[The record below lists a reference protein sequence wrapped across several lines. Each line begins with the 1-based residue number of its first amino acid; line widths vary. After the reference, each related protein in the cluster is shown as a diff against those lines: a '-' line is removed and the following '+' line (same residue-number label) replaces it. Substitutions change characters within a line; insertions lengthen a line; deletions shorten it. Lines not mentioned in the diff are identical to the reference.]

1 MAAYIPFNTNNPIES
16 ASLKDLSDNAANT
29 DIAAN
34 SRVSRTW
41 TDRFGNVRKTLWGME
56 QDFID
61 FIAASGFV
69 NLGDYTAGL
78 VLNNF
83 NTTFTKD
90 GIAYRAAPT
99 TVLPYT
105 TTGVWASESSKFVIA
120 GDSSL
125 RQDLAAFSGAGLI
138 GFRRYPTMPAT
149 TVDAAFKSSGV
160 ISVISA
166 GAVGDGVADD
176 TAAIV
181 LAEAAAFV
189 SGAQL
194 LFPSGYTF
202 TSTASIELRVPLM
215 GAGATL
221 VATNPSERTDRIL
234 GALLRMTSPLASIN
248 GLKLVCNHKTAGIS
262 AKNTLA
268 AVVREVQIIDPI
280 LGGLTFENVAM
291 AAAIG
296 CVATDCRAILTDLD
310 SGDGFLAINCN
321 NISFQGNQTHGFQRF
336 GCGVRQTVNGD
347 FFADISSGISTGANW
362 PYPSTPTNYL
372 VAGFL
377 NDSYSSCQ
385 FDGVVTSGFQTSIDP
400 LDYFSSSIIFF
411 NEATTYQPVFVL
423 NGVQIGKNASAL
435 SAYGFISLGPENT
448 GILKVEN
455 VDVLGLSKGIVL
467 FSAVESASF
476 QNVVGRKMVYG
487 STDHNLLASG
497 DVAYINISDI
507 SDFSPVRT
515 GGGVNAAS
523 IQIAHGGDSVTAFNN
538 ITNEISL
545 RVTDSTNSK
554 TYINNCTGLLHT
566 DASLPMLVGDIKISN
581 SHLRARSGSSKQL
594 FKAGSKV
601 SIVGSDIR
609 DFESMGVN
617 QPLRFITGGSVYI
630 NSPIPLGSDSTNIGA
645 INIVQT
651 LAGSP
656 IVFGGAFAGGYRTTI
671 SGVNIDMA
679 DPSANPIGRLG
690 ANSPASYII
699 NAVHWS
705 GGLPDVTNF
714 SPAKGIESGNRK
726 AS

>member
-1 MAAYIPFNTNNPIES
+1 MAYTPFNTNNALPS
-16 ASLKDLSDNAANT
+16 ADFKDLSDNAANT

-34 SRVSRTW
+34 SRTSRTW
-41 TDRFGNVRKTLWGME
+41 TDRLGNVRKTLWGME

-138 GFRRYPTMPAT
+138 GFRRYPTLPAT

-160 ISVISA
+160 ISVVSA

-176 TAAIV
+176 TGAIV

-194 LFPSGYTF
+194 LFPAGYTF
-202 TSTASIELRVPLM
+202 TSTASIELRVPLL

-221 VATNPSERTDRIL
+221 VATNPAERTDRIL

-291 AAAIG
+291 ATAIG
-296 CVATDCRAILTDLD
+296 SIASDCRAILTDLD

-321 NISFQGNQTHGFQRF
+321 IVNFQGNQTHGFQRF
-336 GCGVRQTVNGD
+336 GTAVRQTVDGD
-347 FFADISSGISTGANW
+347 FFAKISDCIQSGANW
-362 PYPSTPTNYL
+362 PYPSEFEL
-372 VAGFL
+372 ICGFL
-377 NDSYSSCQ
+377 NDSYASCLL
-385 FDGVVTSGFQTSIDP
+385 DGNLSYGFQTS
-400 LDYFSSSIIFF
+400 SSTEVFVSSVCFL
-411 NEATTYQPVFVL
+411 NTTTLYSPVFVV
-423 NGVQIGKNASAL
+423 NGMKVAENS
-435 SAYGFISLGPENT
+435 SPNSSYGFFSAGNNSGTLVLE
-448 GILKVEN
+448 KVELLKMRCG
-455 VDVLGLSKGIVL
+455 VLILGGCD
-467 FSAVESASF
+467 SATLKS
-476 QNVVGRKMVYG
+476 VVGRSMQYNDQYDTFLI
-487 STDHNLLASG
+487 STSVKNIYLTDI
-497 DVAYINISDI
+497 DDIN
-507 SDFSPVRT
+507 PQRT
-515 GGGVNAAS
+515 GDGVNAAS
-523 IQIAHGGDSVTAFNN
+523 LRVGLQPNGSAIISN
-538 ITNEISL
+538 IKSEISL
-545 RVTDSTNSK
+545 LITDGDSSSSVK
-554 TYINNCTGLLHT
+554 ISNCTNFLHT
-566 DASLPMLVGDIKISN
+566 SPSFAMLRGDIKISN
-581 SHLRARSGSSKQL
+581 SSLRAKSGSNKQL
-594 FKAGSKV
+594 FAVGSKV
-601 SIVGSDIR
+601 SIVGSDIL

-617 QPLRFITGGSVYI
+617 QPLRFITSASFYR
-630 NSPIPLGSDSTNIGA
+630 NSPIPIGSDGTALGT
-645 INIVQT
+645 INILQT

-656 IVFGGAFAGGYRTTI
+656 IVFGGTFAGGYRTTI

-679 DPSANPIGRLG
+679 DPSANPIGKLG
-690 ANSPASYII
+690 AVSPFSYII

-714 SPAKGIESGNRK
+714 SPSAGIASGNRK
-726 AS
+726 AL

>member
-1 MAAYIPFNTNNPIES
+1 MAYNTNNPLGSED
-16 ASLKDLSDNAANT
+16 ARDFSDNAANLDQAT
-29 DIAAN
+29 N
-34 SRVSRTW
+34 SLTSRTW
-41 TDRFGNVRKTLWGME
+41 TDRFNRNRKTFYGFE
-56 QDFID
+56 QDFAD

-90 GIAYRAAPT
+90 GLAYRAAPT

-138 GFRRYPTMPAT
+138 GFRRYSTLPAT
-149 TVDAAFKSSGV
+149 TVDAAFKSSGS

-194 LFPSGYTF
+194 LFPAGYTF

-262 AKNTLA
+262 AKDTLA
-268 AVVREVQIIDPI
+268 AVVKDVQIINPI
-280 LGGLTFENVAM
+280 LGGLTFENVNM
-291 AAAIG
+291 AAVIG
-296 CVATDCRAILTDLD
+296 NTATDCRAILTNLD

-336 GCGVRQTVNGD
+336 GCAVRQSVNGD
-347 FFADISSGISTGANW
+347 FFADVSGGISTGANW
-362 PYPSTPTNYL
+362 PYPSPPTL
-372 VAGFL
+372 FIAGFL

-385 FDGVVTSGFQTSIDP
+385 FDGVVTSGFQTSLADEV
-400 LDYFSSSIIFF
+400 SSSIVFS
-411 NEATTYQPVFVL
+411 NAATTYQPVFVL
-423 NGVQIGKNASAL
+423 NGVQIGKNAAAL
-435 SAYGFISLGPENT
+435 SAYGLLTFGSANT

-455 VDVLGLSKGIVL
+455 VDVSGLSKGITL
-467 FSAVESASF
+467 FGGVKSASF
-476 QNVVGRKMVYG
+476 QNVVGRKMVY
-487 STDHNLLASG
+487 SNSDQYLLSSG
-497 DVAYINISDI
+497 GVEDISISDI
-507 SDFSPVRT
+507 SDFAPFRS
-515 GGGVNAAS
+515 GLGVNAVS
-523 IQIAHGGDSVTAFNN
+523 IQIGQVEGSVLALDS
-538 ITNEISL
+538 ITNTVSL
-545 RVTDSTNSK
+545 TVSDNTNSK
-554 TYINNCTGLLHT
+554 TYINNCTGLSHMSST
-566 DASLPMLVGDIKISN
+566 LPMLVGDIKISN
-581 SHLRARSGSSKQL
+581 SNLSAAFLSNKQL
-594 FKAGSKV
+594 FAAGSKV
-601 SIVGSDIR
+601 SIVGSDIQN
-609 DFESMGVN
+609 FESMGVN
-617 QPLRFITGGSVYI
+617 QPLRLITSASRYR
-630 NSPIPLGSDSTNIGA
+630 NSPIPIGSDSTNIGS
-645 INIVQT
+645 INIEQT

-656 IVFGGAFAGGYRTTI
+656 IVFGSSFAGGYRTTV
-671 SGVNIDMA
+671 SGVSIDMV

-714 SPAKGIESGNRK
+714 NPANGTASGNRK
-726 AS
+726 TS

>member
-1 MAAYIPFNTNNPIES
+1 MAYTPFNTNNALPS
-16 ASLKDLSDNAANT
+16 ADFKDLSDNAANT

-34 SRVSRTW
+34 SRTSRTW
-41 TDRFGNVRKTLWGME
+41 ADRLGNVRKTLWGME
-56 QDFID
+56 QDFND

-69 NLGDYTAGL
+69 NLGNYTAGL

-138 GFRRYPTMPAT
+138 GFRRYPTLPAT
-149 TVDAAFKSSGV
+149 TVDAAFKASGV
-160 ISVISA
+160 ISVVSA

-194 LFPSGYTF
+194 LFPAGYTF

-221 VATNPSERTDRIL
+221 VATNPAERTDRIL
-234 GALLRMTSPLASIN
+234 GALLRMTSPLASIS

-280 LGGLTFENVAM
+280 LGGLTFENVSM

-296 CVATDCRAILTDLD
+296 NTATDCRAILTDLD

-321 NISFQGNQTHGFQRF
+321 IANFQGNQTHGFQRF
-336 GCGVRQTVNGD
+336 GAAVRQTVSGD
-347 FFADISSGISTGANW
+347 FFANVSDGIASGANW
-362 PYPSTPTNYL
+362 PYPSPPPSFFI
-372 VAGFL
+372 AGFC

-385 FDGVVTSGFQTSIDP
+385 FDGVVTYGFQTST
-400 LDYFSSSIIFF
+400 LDYYSSSIVFV
-411 NEATTYQPVFVL
+411 NGASTYQPVFVL
-423 NGVQIGKNASAL
+423 NGVQIGNNASAL
-435 SAYGFISLGPENT
+435 SAYGLLSLGSEDT

-455 VDVLGLSKGIVL
+455 VDVLGISRGIAL
-467 FSAVESASF
+467 FNGVKSASF
-476 QNVVGRKMVYG
+476 ENVVGRKMVYG
-487 STDHNLLASG
+487 DTEHFLLYSG
-497 DVAYINISDI
+497 GISDISISDI
-507 SDFSPVRT
+507 SDFSPVRS

-523 IQIAHGGDSVTAFNN
+523 IQIDQAANSVAAFDN

-545 RVTDSTNSK
+545 MVTGEINSK
-554 TYINNCTGLLHT
+554 TYINNCTGLLHISN
-566 DASLPMLVGDIKISN
+566 AQPMLVGDVKISN
-581 SHLRARSGSSKQL
+581 SSIHALGSNRKL
-594 FKAGSKV
+594 FAAWSKV
-601 SIVGSDIR
+601 SIVGSDISY
-609 DFESMGVN
+609 FESMGVN
-617 QPLRFITGGSVYI
+617 QPLRFITSASYYK
-630 NSPIPLGSDSTNIGA
+630 NSPIPIGSDSTNISS
-645 INIVQT
+645 INIEQT

-656 IVFGGAFAGGYRTTI
+656 IVYGAAFAGGYRTTI
-671 SGVNIDMA
+671 SGVNIDMV
-679 DPSANPIGRLG
+679 DPSANPIGRTG
-690 ANSPASYII
+690 ANSPTSYII

-714 SPAKGIESGNRK
+714 NPAQGIASSNRK

>member
-1 MAAYIPFNTNNPIES
+1 MTYNTNNPLGS
-16 ASLKDLSDNAANT
+16 NDPRDLSDNAENL
-29 DIAAN
+29 DRAAN
-34 SRVSRTW
+34 SQASRTW
-41 TDRFGNVRKTLWGME
+41 TDRFNRNRKTFYGFE
-56 QDFID
+56 QDFAD

-69 NLGDYTAGL
+69 NLGNYTAGL

-90 GIAYRAAPT
+90 GLAYRAAPT

-160 ISVISA
+160 ISVVSA

-221 VATNPSERTDRIL
+221 VATNPAERTDRML

-268 AVVREVQIIDPI
+268 AVVRDVQIINPI
-280 LGGLTFENVAM
+280 LGGLTFENVSM

-336 GCGVRQTVNGD
+336 GCAVRQTVDGG
-347 FFADISSGISTGANW
+347 FFAAISSGISTGANW
-362 PYPSTPTNYL
+362 PYPSPPFFI
-372 VAGFL
+372 AGFL
-377 NDSYSSCQ
+377 NDSYSSCL
-385 FDGVVTSGFQTSIDP
+385 FDGVATSGFQTSISP
-400 LDYFSSSIIFF
+400 FDYYSSSIVFH
-411 NEATTYQPVFVL
+411 NDATTYQPVFIL
-423 NGVQIGKNASAL
+423 NGAQIGNNTSAL
-435 SAYGFISLGPENT
+435 SAYGFISFGSENT

-455 VDVLGLSKGIVL
+455 VDISGLSEGFIL
-467 FSAVESASF
+467 FSAIKSASF
-476 QNVVGRKMVYG
+476 HNVVGRKMVYDN
-487 STDHNLLASG
+487 SNRYLLASSG
-497 DVAYINISDI
+497 VADINISSI
-507 SDFSPVRT
+507 SDFSPVRS

-523 IQIAHGGDSVTAFNN
+523 IQIDQGANSVASFNN

-545 RVTDSTNSK
+545 MVTGAINSK
-554 TYINNCTGLLHT
+554 TYINNCTGLLH
-566 DASLPMLVGDIKISN
+566 SGSSYPMLTGDIKIVN
-581 SHLRARSGSSKQL
+581 SSIKAGGTNRQL
-594 FKAGSKV
+594 FAAGLKV
-601 SIVGSDIR
+601 SIVGSDISY
-609 DFESMGVN
+609 FESMGVN
-617 QPLRFITGGSVYI
+617 QPLRFTTSASFYY
-630 NSPIPLGSDSTNIGA
+630 NSPIPIASGTTAIGS
-645 INIVQT
+645 INIEHT

-656 IVFGGAFAGGYRTTI
+656 IVFGGTFAGGYRATI
-671 SGVNIDMA
+671 SGVNIDMV

-690 ANSPASYII
+690 ANSPFSYII

-714 SPAKGIESGNRK
+714 NPAGGIASSNRK

>member
-1 MAAYIPFNTNNPIES
+1 MAYTPFNTNNALPS
-16 ASLKDLSDNAANT
+16 ADFKDLSDNAANT

-34 SRVSRTW
+34 SRTSRTW
-41 TDRFGNVRKTLWGME
+41 TDRLGNVRKTLWGME

-69 NLGDYTAGL
+69 NLGDYAAGL

-120 GDSSL
+120 GDSTL

-138 GFRRYPTMPAT
+138 GFRRYPTLPVS

-160 ISVISA
+160 ISVVSA
-166 GAVGDGVADD
+166 GAIGDGVADD
-176 TAAIV
+176 TGAIV

-194 LFPSGYTF
+194 LFPAGYTF
-202 TSTASIELRVPLM
+202 TSTASIELRVPLL

-221 VATNPSERTDRIL
+221 VATNPAERTDRML
-234 GALLRMTSPLASIN
+234 GALLRMTSPLASVN

-262 AKNTLA
+262 SKDTLA
-268 AVVREVQIIDPI
+268 AVVREVQIINPI

-321 NISFQGNQTHGFQRF
+321 NISFQGNQTHGFQRV
-336 GCGVRQTVNGD
+336 GCGVRQTVAGD
-347 FFADISSGISTGANW
+347 FFANISSGISSGANW
-362 PYPSTPTNYL
+362 PYPSPPPQL
-372 VAGFL
+372 IAGFL

-385 FDGVVTSGFQTSIDP
+385 FDGVVTYGFQTSIDP
-400 LDYFSSSIIFF
+400 LVYYSSSVVFY
-411 NEATTYQPVFVL
+411 NTATAYQPVFVL
-423 NGVQIGKNASAL
+423 NGIQIGENSSSL
-435 SAYGFISLGPENT
+435 SSFGIISLGTSNE
-448 GILKVEN
+448 GIFKLEN
-455 VDVLGLSKGIVL
+455 VDIIGLSKGIILNGAAKSVSL
-467 FSAVESASF
+467 N
-476 QNVVGRKMVYG
+476 NVVGRGIKYA
-487 STDHNLLASG
+487 STDNYLI
-497 DVAYINISDI
+497 YINAIENLIISDVHDI
-507 SDFSPVRT
+507 NPIRT
-515 GGGVNAAS
+515 LGGVNTPS
-523 IQIAHGGDSVTAFNN
+523 INVTQGSSCSLVINN
-538 ITNEISL
+538 INDAISCMVMGDL
-545 RVTDSTNSK
+545 SSK
-554 TYINNCTGLLHT
+554 TYISNCTGLKHIYY
-566 DASLPMLVGDIKISN
+566 SSPMLTGDIKIVNSRISAFGGSN
-581 SHLRARSGSSKQL
+581 KQL
-594 FKAGSKV
+594 FTAGSTI
-601 SIVGSDIR
+601 SIVASDIL
-609 DFESMGVN
+609 DFEGMGVN
-617 QPLRFITGGSVYI
+617 QPLRFITSASFYRK
-630 NSPIPLGSDSTNIGA
+630 SPIPIGSDTTNIGH

-656 IVFGGAFAGGYRTTI
+656 IVFGGTFAGGYRTTI

-679 DPSANPIGRLG
+679 DPSANPIGRAG

-714 SPAKGIESGNRK
+714 NPANGTASSNRK

>member
-1 MAAYIPFNTNNPIES
+1 MTYNTNNPLGS
-16 ASLKDLSDNAANT
+16 NDPRDLSDNAGNL
-29 DIAAN
+29 DRAAN
-34 SRVSRTW
+34 SQTSRTW
-41 TDRFGNVRKTLWGME
+41 TDRFNRNRKTFYGFE
-56 QDFID
+56 QDFND

-69 NLGDYTAGL
+69 NLGNYTAGL

-90 GIAYRAAPT
+90 GLAYRAAPT

-120 GDSSL
+120 GDSTL

-138 GFRRYPTMPAT
+138 GFRRYPTLPAT
-149 TVDAAFKSSGV
+149 TVDAAFKASGV
-160 ISVISA
+160 ISVVSA
-166 GAVGDGVADD
+166 GAVGNGVADD
-176 TAAIV
+176 TAAIA

-194 LFPSGYTF
+194 LFPAGYTF
-202 TSTASIELRVPLM
+202 TSTASIELRVPLL

-221 VATNPSERTDRIL
+221 VATNPAERTDRIL
-234 GALLRMTSPLASIN
+234 GALLRMTSPLASIS

-280 LGGLTFENVAM
+280 LGGLTFENVSM

-296 CVATDCRAILTDLD
+296 NTATDCRAILTNLD

-336 GCGVRQTVNGD
+336 GCAVRQTVDGG

-362 PYPSTPTNYL
+362 PYPSPL
-372 VAGFL
+372 PFLIAGFL
-377 NDSYSSCQ
+377 NDSYSSCK
-385 FDGVVTSGFQTSIDP
+385 FGGVVTSGFQTSIAS
-400 LDYFSSSIIFF
+400 YVSSSIIFS

-423 NGVQIGKNASAL
+423 NGVQIGNNASAL
-435 SAYGFISLGPENT
+435 SAYGLLSFGSEDT

-455 VDVLGLSKGIVL
+455 VDVLGISKGITILNGVK
-467 FSAVESASF
+467 SASF
-476 QNVVGRKMVYG
+476 ENVVGRKMVY
-487 STDHNLLASG
+487 SDTDHSLLSSSG
-497 DVAYINISDI
+497 IPDISISDI
-507 SDFSPVRT
+507 SDFSPVRS

-523 IQIAHGGDSVTAFNN
+523 IKIDQAANSVASFNN
-538 ITNEISL
+538 ISNEISL
-545 RVTDSTNSK
+545 VVTGEINSK
-554 TYINNCTGLLHT
+554 TYINNCTGLLHIN
-566 DASLPMLVGDIKISN
+566 DIWPMQIGDIKISN
-581 SHLRARSGSSKQL
+581 SNIRALTGSSKKL
-594 FKAGSKV
+594 FAAGSKV
-601 SIVGSDIR
+601 SIVGSDISY
-609 DFESMGVN
+609 FESMGVN
-617 QPLRFITGGSVYI
+617 QPLRFITSASVYR
-630 NSPIPLGSDSTNIGA
+630 NSPIPIGSDTTNIGS

-651 LAGSP
+651 LAGSS
-656 IVFGGAFAGGYRTTI
+656 IVYGAAFTGGYRTTI
-671 SGVNIDMA
+671 SGVNIDMV
-679 DPSANPIGRLG
+679 DPSANPIGRTG
-690 ANSPASYII
+690 ANSPFSYII

-714 SPAKGIESGNRK
+714 NPAQGIASSNRK